1 MKINSNFQDLS
12 ESYLFAEVGAKVRK
26 FQSEN
31 PDAKVIR
38 MDIGDVT
45 RPIVPAVIS
54 AMQKAVAEM
63 GTAADFHGYG
73 PEQGYAFLREAIVE
87 NDYKPLGVELQPDE
101 IFVSDGAKC
110 DVANLTDLF
119 DTDCVVGV
127 PNPVYPVYVDSNIIA
142 GRNLQNGRL
151 KYIEC
156 DPQNDYKP
164 LVPAE
169 KLDIIY
175 LCSPNNPT
183 GSVMNRED
191 LKAWVDYALKNESLI
206 IFDSAYEAFVGKGD
220 LPKSIYE
227 IERAEKVAIEI
238 RSYSKTAGFTGL
250 RCGYTVVPCQL
261 KGKGKNGEDVELRKM
276 WLRRQTTKF
285 NGASYVVQRGAEAI
299 YSPEGKKQV
308 ADNIAYYQ
316 RNASLLASKLRE
328 LGFNVTGG
336 ENSPYVWFKS
346 PDGKSSWEMF
356 DLLLTKCHLSS
367 TPGSGFGSGGEGCI
381 RLTGFNTYE
390 NTLEAVARISR
401 LSL

>member
-1 MKINSNFQDLS
+1 MKINSNFQDLA
-12 ESYLFAEVGAKVRK
+12 ESYLFAEVGARVRK
-26 FQSEN
+26 FQAEN

-45 RPIVPAVIS
+45 RPIVPAVTS
-54 AMQKAVAEM
+54 AMQKAVEEM
-63 GTAADFHGYG
+63 GTAVDFHGYG
-73 PEQGYAFLREAIVE
+73 PEQGYAFLREAILE
-87 NDYKPLGVELQPDE
+87 NDYKPLHINLQADE

-110 DVANLTDLF
+110 DVANLTDIF
-119 DTDCVVGV
+119 NEECVVGV

-142 GRNLQNGRL
+142 GRNIENGRL
-151 KYIEC
+151 KFIEC
-156 DPQNDYKP
+156 DPSNDYKP
-164 LVPAE
+164 LVPDE

-191 LKAWVDYALKNESLI
+191 LKRWVEYALKNESLI
-206 IFDSAYEAFVGKGD
+206 IFDSAYEAFISEGD
-220 LPKSIYE
+220 MPKSIYE
-227 IERAEKVAIEI
+227 IEGAERVAIEV

-250 RCGYTVVPCQL
+250 RCGYTVVPRQL
-261 KGKGKNGEDVELRKM
+261 KGKGRNGDNIELRKM

-285 NGASYVVQRGAEAI
+285 NGASYIVQRGAEAI

-308 ADNIAYYQ
+308 QENINYYQ

-328 LGFNVTGG
+328 MGYDVTGG
-336 ENSPYVWFKS
+336 ENSPYVWFKA
-346 PDGKSSWEMF
+346 PEGLSSWEMF
-356 DLLLTKCHLSS
+356 DRLLTKCNLSS

-390 NTLEAVARISR
+390 NTIEATRR
-401 LSL
+401 LSTLKI